1 MYWKKYTHSKLRKK
15 VLKALGNNIN
25 YGDEMILGVPGT
37 YLDPEKFYRDAPF
50 LNQASFLKIFLANPN
65 HIGCHTLNNKKHT
78 GSIQSIFEG
87 TIQLELD
94 LLKICAEEIFKAK
107 PDSYDGYL
115 ATGGT
120 EANIQAIWIY
130 RNYFMEKFAA
140 KHEQIAVI
148 YSIDSHYSM
157 PKAANLLGVKSIV
170 LPVNKKSREID
181 YAEMHKKINK
191 AKKAG
196 IKHWIIVANMATT
209 MFGSVDNIDKL
220 TTELESHKIT
230 NYKLHIDAA
239 FGGLIYP
246 IVNTKNRFNFA
257 HPKVTSITIDP
268 HKVLQAPYGTGIFLI
283 RKGFMHYVK
292 TEEAQYIPNK
302 DFTLCGSRSGANAVL
317 AWMILRLY
325 GSKGWEVKMENLIDR
340 TTYLADSL
348 DEMGVKYFRNPYM
361 NILVIETK
369 YISDRLAKKFQ
380 LVADSYEKKS
390 KWWKIVVMEHVTMGV
405 LDTFLNELRA
415 ERSLNKA

>member
-1 MYWKKYTHSKLRKK
+1 M
-15 VLKALGNNIN
+15 
-25 YGDEMILGVPGT
+25 
-37 YLDPEKFYRDAPF
+37 
-50 LNQASFLKIFLANPN
+50 
-65 HIGCHTLNNKKHT
+65 
-78 GSIQSIFEG
+78 
-87 TIQLELD
+87 
-94 LLKICAEEIFKAK
+94 
-107 PDSYDGYL
+107 
-115 ATGGT
+115 
-120 EANIQAIWIY
+120 
-130 RNYFMEKFAA
+130 
-140 KHEQIAVI
+140 
-148 YSIDSHYSM
+148 
-157 PKAANLLGVKSIV
+157 
-170 LPVNKKSREID
+170 
-181 YAEMHKKINK
+181 
-191 AKKAG
+191 
-196 IKHWIIVANMATT
+196 
-209 MFGSVDNIDKL
+209 
-220 TTELESHKIT
+220 
-230 NYKLHIDAA
+230 
-239 FGGLIYP
+239 
-246 IVNTKNRFNFA
+246 NTKNRFNFA